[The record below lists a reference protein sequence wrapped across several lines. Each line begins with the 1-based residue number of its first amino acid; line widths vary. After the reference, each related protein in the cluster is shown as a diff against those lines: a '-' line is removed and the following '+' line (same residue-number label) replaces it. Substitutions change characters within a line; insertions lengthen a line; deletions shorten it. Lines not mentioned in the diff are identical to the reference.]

1 MRYLI
6 PLLILATL
14 SSASAD
20 TPTKEK
26 EDKLVCA
33 KISDVT
39 KIMNDK
45 QFYHLLNMNNKNG
58 VTETIW
64 VGGTD
69 IVITAQDK
77 ESSCVIAMMKE
88 VVYDPDTL
96 QGLVKAYEIQQKK
109 QKDI

>member
-1 MRYLI
+1 MRYLPI
-6 PLLILATL
+6 LLFTTILST
-14 SSASAD
+14 SSLAAE
-20 TPTKEK
+20 TKN
-26 EDKLVCA
+26 EDKLVCT
-33 KISDVT
+33 KIDEVT

-45 QFYHLLNMNNKNG
+45 KFFHLLNMTNKNG

-77 ESSCVIAMMKE
+77 ESSCVIAMMKD